1 MYRCSVCNS
10 EFKEKPQYCDCGNDE
25 FIFIE
30 EQTAPKEI
38 APTPTKAPEPAKY
51 IEEEE
56 IERPKQDILGL
67 MFFICSLILALIIVL
82 FPVKQDEQSASNII
96 NEESKT
102 VQNIKSIDEIWDN
115 TLPKVVN
122 NVVPQ
127 VQEPPKEIQPKQEVI
142 VLPEVKEPRQNP
154 KIQVKAQTQKEP
166 QPKAQQKP
174 AQTVAKIP
182 TTPKPAQPISAP
194 TKTQT
199 QTQTQ
204 PKTTAQTQSKTTTTA
219 QKPAQTQPKAQTQ
232 TQTQPI
238 QVQPKTTQT
247 AQKPVQTVKATTS
260 VSEINQYKKALRNKI
275 ASKIDFLDIVGD
287 GNAVLSF
294 KVSSSGMLYDK
305 KFETRSSNIS
315 LNDELYQAML
325 SMSSFSN
332 PPSELVNKTLRL
344 SVKIVGE
351 NFQVSLN

>member
-30 EQTAPKEI
+30 EQTAPKET
-38 APTPTKAPEPAKY
+38 APTPTKAPVVNEY
-51 IEEEE
+51 IEEE
-56 IERPKQDILGL
+56 IERPKQDIFGL
-67 MFFICSLILALIIVL
+67 IFFICSLILALIIVI
-82 FPVKQDEQSASNII
+82 FPVKQNEQNASDIVSKEN
-96 NEESKT
+96 KT

-122 NVVPQ
+122 NVAPQ
-127 VQEPPKEIQPKQEVI
+127 VQEQSKEIQPKQEVI
-142 VLPEVKEPRQNP
+142 VLPEVKEARQNP
-154 KIQVKAQTQKEP
+154 KIQVKAQDLKQTQKQS
-166 QPKAQQKP
+166 QPKTQQKP
-174 AQTVAKIP
+174 TQTVAKIP
-182 TTPKPAQPISAP
+182 TTPKPTQPISAP
-194 TKTQT
+194 TKV

-204 PKTTAQTQSKTTTTA
+204 PKTTTQTQPKTTTTA
-219 QKPAQTQPKAQTQ
+219 QKQTQSR
-232 TQTQPI
+232 PI
-238 QVQPKTTQT
+238 QVQTKPAQTTQT
-247 AQKPVQTVKATTS
+247 TQTTAQKQPQTVKATTS

-287 GNAVLSF
+287 GSAVLSF

-332 PPSELVNKTLRL
+332 PPSGLVNKTLRL